1 MAAVSSA
8 ATACTGLV
16 FAASAAATDFEL
28 EVDTDNSQI
37 KDNYNS
43 LTM

>member
-28 EVDTDNSQI
+28 DTDNSQI
-37 KDNYNS
+37 IDEINAS
-43 LTM
+43 VI